1 MTTANKGISITK
13 QVDLGIED
21 IIAGMSNLETPEL
34 ERFMQRIGQIVAR
47 RKFSSVS
54 EQERELLFKI
64 NNVIPVVSQER
75 YALLSEKMQAETI
88 TPSEHKEL
96 LKLVEKLEAKYV
108 KRLEYLIELAR
119 IRNLSLQQLMKQLH
133 LNLDQEDD

>member
-13 QVDLGIED
+13 QLDLGIED
-21 IIAGMSNLETPEL
+21 IIAGMSSLETPEL

-64 NNVIPVVSQER
+64 NNVIPVISQER

-88 TPSEHKEL
+88 TASEHTEL

-119 IRNLSLQQLMKQLH
+119 IRNMSLQQLMKQLH

>member
-1 MTTANKGISITK
+1 
-13 QVDLGIED
+13 
-21 IIAGMSNLETPEL
+21 
-34 ERFMQRIGQIVAR
+34 MQRIGQIVAR

-64 NNVIPVVSQER
+64 NNVIPVISQER

-88 TPSEHKEL
+88 TASEHTEL

-119 IRNLSLQQLMKQLH
+119 IRNMSLQQLMKQLH

>member
-13 QVDLGIED
+13 QLDLGIED
-21 IIAGMSNLETPEL
+21 IIAGMCSLETPEL

-64 NNVIPVVSQER
+64 NNVIPVISQER

-88 TPSEHKEL
+88 TASEHTEL

-119 IRNLSLQQLMKQLH
+119 IRNMSLQQLMKQLH

>member
-13 QVDLGIED
+13 QLDLGIED

-64 NNVIPVVSQER
+64 NNVIPVISQER

-88 TPSEHKEL
+88 TASEHTEL

-119 IRNLSLQQLMKQLH
+119 IRNMSLQQLMKQLH